1 MVIGLYVVDRCS
13 RWAPP
18 EKGACGVVKIPTPV
32 SNIPIVF
39 VLACLYFVAFA
50 FTLYFILALD
60 VVDTRLIMALRK
72 N

>member
-1 MVIGLYVVDRCS
+1 MLLTGVD

-60 VVDTRLIMALRK
+60 VVDTRLIMALLK